1 AQLPAPR
8 AAGEERREVVGLFLA
23 VLVGRPGGG
32 DGVPVLVAWLE
43 GLVTRILGGLVTRL
57 LGGLVTR
64 LLGGVG
70 VGSHA
75 GVRLGRRGD
84 RAALGVAVR
93 ADRADR
99 SARPGSWVT
108 GGRHWLGAALRFGLA
123 AVLGRLDGRGRD
135 GGLRR
140 GGARLGLGRRGLRGG
155 DLGRDLGRGA
165 VRGLRLGR
173 GAARGLGLT
182 EYGAGRLRLFQGGL
196 LRLQLG
202 QGGVLRLRLG
212 RDGVLHPRSHHR
224 RRRHA
229 PPQPQA

>member
-1 AQLPAPR
+1 VVLVGVLDAQLPAPR

-23 VLVGRPGGG
+23 VLVVRPGGG
-32 DGVPVLVAWLE
+32 DGVAVLVAWLE
-43 GLVTRILGGLVTRL
+43 GLVTRILGGMVTRL

-135 GGLRR
+135 GDLRR
-140 GGARLGLGRRGLRGG
+140 GDARLGLERRCLRGG
-155 DLGRDLGRGA
+155 GLDRDLGRDLGRGAVRGLRLGRGA

-182 EYGAGRLRLFQGGL
+182 EYGAGRLRLFQGG
-196 LRLQLG
+196 
-202 QGGVLRLRLG
+202 
-212 RDGVLHPRSHHR
+212 
-224 RRRHA
+224 
-229 PPQPQA
+229 

>member
-1 AQLPAPR
+1 VVLVDVLDAQLPGAR
-8 AAGEERREVVGLFLA
+8 SAGEERRDVVGLLLA
-23 VLVGRPGGG
+23 VLLVRPGGG
-32 DGVPVLVAWLE
+32 DGVAVPVAWLE

-93 ADRADR
+93 ADRG
-99 SARPGSWVT
+99 ARPGTWVT
-108 GGRHWLGAALRFGLA
+108 GGRHWLGAALLFCLA

-135 GGLRR
+135 GDLRR
-140 GGARLGLGRRGLRGG
+140 GDARLGLERRCLRGG
-155 DLGRDLGRGA
+155 GLDRDLGRDLGRGAVRGLRLGRGA

-182 EYGAGRLRLFQGGL
+182 EYGAGRLRLFQGG
-196 LRLQLG
+196 
-202 QGGVLRLRLG
+202 
-212 RDGVLHPRSHHR
+212 
-224 RRRHA
+224 
-229 PPQPQA
+229 

>member
-8 AAGEERREVVGLFLA
+8 AAGEERREVVGLVLA
-23 VLVGRPGGG
+23 VLGVRPGGG
-32 DGVPVLVAWLE
+32 VGGPVLVGWLE
-43 GLVTRILGGLVTRL
+43 GLVARLLGGLVTRL

-99 SARPGSWVT
+99 SARPASWVT

-135 GGLRR
+135 GDLRR
-140 GGARLGLGRRGLRGG
+140 GDARLGLERRCLRGG
-155 DLGRDLGRGA
+155 GLDRDLGRDLGRGA

-182 EYGAGRLRLFQGGL
+182 EYGAGRLRLFQGG
-196 LRLQLG
+196 
-202 QGGVLRLRLG
+202 VLRLRLG

-224 RRRHA
+224 GRRHA
-229 PPQPQA
+229 